1 MKRALV
7 AVLLMLFV
15 PQAFAA
21 NTWLK
26 SVKAAQEKAKKGN
39 QLILVDLYAAWCG
52 WCHRFEQEVYP
63 AETFQ
68 KATEDIVLLK
78 LDTEDGGEGT
88 QFAQKYGVSSLP
100 TFVLLNPDLS
110 IAGIIKGYA
119 PAPQFVQLL
128 KDTRTKNDTFQK
140 RLRNEATLVKDPADK
155 LDLAREL
162 TRRQAFAQS
171 ESRLRK
177 LTADKGIPAGVRDQA
192 YYELA
197 VAQVMQKKYDS
208 ALGTIKTFGGLQSSG
223 DAYERSRLLIGQ
235 IKMERGDIAGAVDEF
250 RKFKSSFPQSP
261 LVRNV
266 DMVLPDLE
274 RQLAPRR

>member
-1 MKRALV
+1 
-7 AVLLMLFV
+7 MLFV

-26 SVKAAQEKAKKGN
+26 SVKAAQEKAKKSN

-63 AETFQ
+63 AEVFQ
-68 KATEDIVLLK
+68 KATDDIVLLK
-78 LDTEDGGEGT
+78 LDTEDGGEGS
-88 QFAQKYGVSSLP
+88 QFAQRYAVSSLP
-100 TFVLLNPDLS
+100 TFVLLNPDMT

-119 PAPQFVQLL
+119 PAPEFAKILR
-128 KDTRTKNDTFQK
+128 DTRVKNETFQK
-140 RLRNEATLVKDPADK
+140 RLKNEATLVTDPADK
-155 LDLAREL
+155 LELAREL
-162 TRRQAFAQS
+162 TRRQAFSAS
-171 ESRLRK
+171 ETRLKK
-177 LTADKGIPAGVRDQA
+177 LTGDKSIPAGVRDQA

-197 VAQVMQKKYDS
+197 LSQVMQKKYDG
-208 ALGTIKTFGGLQSSG
+208 ALGTIKTFSTLQTSG
-223 DAYERSRLLIGQ
+223 DAFERSRLLIGQ

-250 RKFKSSFPQSP
+250 RKFKTSFPNSP

-274 RQLAPRR
+274 RQLGTRR